1 VYSVTVTEERTQP
14 QTYSERQIS
23 EKLDQLISA
32 WHEVEVARGA
42 LREFYSKYE
51 HPPPPHTKVFEGA
64 ASLAEYHNAQ
74 ARYSRKLEEVTERA
88 RRSEQE
94 LEEAA
99 SEVRSILPMGT
110 SVFHN
115 YVGRREEPPEH
126 SGRYRLAHAINT
138 IHVVKLPN

>member
-1 VYSVTVTEERTQP
+1 MGCVER
-14 QTYSERQIS
+14 
-23 EKLDQLISA
+23 
-32 WHEVEVARGA
+32 V
-42 LREFYSKYE
+42 YSKYE

-64 ASLAEYHNAQ
+64 ASLTEYHNAQ
-74 ARYSRKLEEVTERA
+74 ARYLRKLEEVTERA
-88 RRSEQE
+88 RRSEQG

-110 SVFHN
+110 SVLHH

-126 SGRYRLAHAINT
+126 SGGYRLAHAIST